1 MSRVPGGVTTK
12 KRKKK
17 IFKMAKGYR
26 LGRKNL
32 YRHATE
38 QVDKSLQYS
47 YRDRRKRK
55 SVFRSLWITR
65 INAAS
70 RLNGLSY
77 SQLMNGLKKAGICVD
92 RKILADLAVFDTN
105 TFSRLVEVAKNQL
118 GISDPNLS
126 CPAAVSSSSDTLSK
140 PEVSSVA

>member
-1 MSRVPGGVTTK
+1 MSRVKGGVTTK
-12 KRKKK
+12 RRKKK

-55 SVFRSLWITR
+55 SNFRSLWITR
-65 INAAS
+65 INAAA

-77 SQLMNGLKKAGICVD
+77 SQLMNGLKKAGICID
-92 RKILADLAVFDTN
+92 RKILADLAISDTN
-105 TFSRLVEVAKNQL
+105 TFSRLAEVAKNKL
-118 GISDPNLS
+118 EIFISNVS
-126 CPAAVSSSSDTLSK
+126 CPSAVSSSTILS
-140 PEVSSVA
+140 ESNVNSVV